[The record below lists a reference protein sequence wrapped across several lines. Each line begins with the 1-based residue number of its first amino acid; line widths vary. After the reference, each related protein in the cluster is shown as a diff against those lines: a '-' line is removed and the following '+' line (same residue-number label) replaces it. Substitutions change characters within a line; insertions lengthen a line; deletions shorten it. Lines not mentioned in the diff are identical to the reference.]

1 MRKIYGKMMWRAARR
16 IRIGLV
22 GLLCMLSVV
31 AGCATIGKVEPEP
44 VAQTAVATASGPA
57 VATASGPAVN
67 RFDGGREGFRI
78 SEQADMSAEDRS
90 RFQQAVALLKSG
102 RDAEAIALLEPVVAS
117 APGVTAPYIDIAM
130 AYRHTGKSELAEKHL
145 KTALALVP
153 GHPVASN
160 EYGLLLRQ
168 SGRFAEARTVYEQAL
183 TQFPEYLPLHKNL
196 GILCELYLN
205 DQAGALEHYRLYSE
219 ASPED
224 EEVKVWIAD
233 LSLRAGAQ

>member
-1 MRKIYGKMMWRAARR
+1 MQEIYGKMMWRGARR
-16 IRIGLV
+16 SRFGLV

-44 VAQTAVATASGPA
+44 VAQAVAATASGPA
-57 VATASGPAVN
+57 VT
-67 RFDGGREGFRI
+67 RFDGGREGFQI

-90 RFQQAVALLKSG
+90 RFQQAVALLNSG
-102 RDAEAIALLEPVVAS
+102 RDAEAIALLEPVVAT